1 MIEESDH
8 DTNIERMKT
17 KMKSKSK
24 ARIGQE
30 AKCMDNALVRDPATK
45 QVWPVITVIRDAD
58 SRSTESAVYD
68 PSTLL

>member
-30 AKCMDNALVRDPATK
+30 AKWKDNALVRDTATK
-45 QVWPVITVIRDAD
+45 QVWPVITVIQDAD

-68 PSTLL
+68 LSSLL